1 MRSEIRLGIF
11 IINLAAV
18 QPRKDKPDKDEKGSI
33 GVR

>member
-18 QPRKDKPDKDEKGSI
+18 QHKPDKDEKGST